1 MAVHGQVDRAVVVT
15 EQAFAEVDEHRVALT
30 VPSWIM
36 NRSAPCAETAESM
49 LSENRAPVAFTTG
62 VRPTGA
68 QVVPAW

>member
-1 MAVHGQVDRAVVVT
+1 MNTV
-15 EQAFAEVDEHRVALT
+15 AFT
-30 VPSWIM
+30 VPSWTM

-49 LSENRAPVAFTTG
+49 LSENRAPVARTTG